1 MTSGP
6 TVLVPGGPPGAVPAI
21 DFETTKEIGF
31 YHLVWRR
38 FLARRVALFSGV
50 VMAVL
55 AIFCYLGPALPFA
68 PEARVDLTNINLPP
82 LSPGHVLGTD
92 DVGRDLLRR
101 IMEGG
106 QISLAVGVLSALL
119 TVVIATLLGALSGF
133 FGGFVDSMVTGVTNA
148 FLAIPSLLILVI
160 FAKAFGQTVTTIV
173 IGIALLSWP
182 VTARIVRSVV
192 LSVREKEFVEA
203 ARAVGTSRMRIMLR
217 HLIPNALGPIVVSA
231 SLTIGVAILTESAL
245 SFLGL
250 GIAPPTATWG
260 SLLNE
265 GRNQLSNGGA
275 GFFYALW
282 PGLCILLTVLA
293 VNYMGDALRDAFDPR
308 SIER

>member
-6 TVLVPGGPPGAVPAI
+6 TILGPGGPSGAVPAI

-38 FLARRVALFSGV
+38 FIARKVALFSAV
-50 VMAVL
+50 VIAIL
-55 AIFCYLGPALPFA
+55 ALFCYAGPLLPFA
-68 PEARVDLTNINLPP
+68 PGSRIDLTNVNAPP

-119 TVVIATLLGALSGF
+119 TIVIATVLGALSGF

-182 VTARIVRSVV
+182 STARIVRSVV

-231 SLTIGVAILTESAL
+231 SLTVGVAILTESAL

-250 GIAPPTATWG
+250 GISPPTATWG

-265 GRNQLSNGGA
+265 TS
-275 GFFYALW
+275 
-282 PGLCILLTVLA
+282 
-293 VNYMGDALRDAFDPR
+293 
-308 SIER
+308 